1 MEEFTA
7 GKAEMC
13 GGGPVLAAM
22 MISAAMGADS
32 SKIIKYANSGD
43 VSGDRS
49 SVVGYLSATFYKK

>member
-1 MEEFTA
+1 MEEFLA
-7 GKAEMC
+7 DKAEMC
-13 GGGPVLAAM
+13 GGGPVVAAM

-49 SVVGYLSATFYKK
+49 AVVGYLSAAFYKK